1 MISGTFCI
9 FMRQNF
15 SWWSFLYIFH
25 IFYILYFSWGSDF
38 HEHFE
43 YSWDRI
49 SHVMILPVNFSYLL
63 HFVLSRR
70 QWSLEHVV
78 YSSDRISHVMIL
90 PVHFSYLLHFVLSRR
105 QWSLEHVVYSWDRIS
120 HVMILPVHFSYLLHF
135 VLSRRQWSL
144 EHSVYSWDRISH
156 DDSFCTFF
164 ISSTFCTFHEAVI
177 FMNIL
182 NIHETNFFHV
192 IFMYNSW
199 WTPFNETICYILYF
213 LGDSDLM
220 NMLYIH
226 ETEVLMMNLSIHF
239 SYLLHFVLSRRQW
252 SLEHFVFSWD
262 RISHDDPS
270 CTFFISS
277 TFCTF
282 HEAVIFMNILNIHET
297 EFLMWWSF
305 L

>member
-1 MISGTFCI
+1 MISGTCLYIHETEFL
-9 FMRQNF
+9 M
-15 SWWSFLYIFH
+15 WWSFLYIFH
-25 IFYILYFSWGSDF
+25 IFYILYFS
-38 HEHFE
+38 
-43 YSWDRI
+43 
-49 SHVMILPVNFSYLL
+49 
-63 HFVLSRR
+63 RR
-70 QWSLEHVV
+70 QWSSWNMLYIHETEFLMWWSYLYIFHIF
-78 YSSDRISHVMIL
+78 YILYFLGDSDLWNILYIHETEFLMMIL
-90 PVHFSYLLHFVLSRR
+90 SVHFSYLLHFVLFMR
-105 QWSLEHVVYSWDRIS
+105 QWFSW
-120 HVMILPVHFSYLLHF
+120 
-135 VLSRRQWSL
+135 
-144 EHSVYSWDRISH
+144 
-156 DDSFCTFF
+156 TFW
-164 ISSTFCTFHEAVI
+164 I
-177 FMNIL
+177 FMRQKL
-182 NIHETNFFHV
+182 FHV

-226 ETEVLMMNLSIHF
+226 ETEVLMMNLPIHF

-297 EFLMWWSF
+297 KLSCTTDKLHLMRQF
-305 L
+305 ATCCTF